1 MVRLILVFSMML
13 MFLNGCTSR
22 NEDKVNTIVKEV
34 GEVEV
39 ENGELE
45 LKFDVNIIDYQA
57 EFMITLTNKSKEM
70 KKLEFPTSQKYE
82 IIITDENEQ
91 EVYRY
96 SAGKM
101 FTQAI
106 EYALIKP
113 EESMQ
118 WEEIWEFKQGDIK
131 PGKYNVNIL
140 IKAHNTDEL
149 IKTKT
154 LQIPE

>member
-1 MVRLILVFSMML
+1 
-13 MFLNGCTSR
+13 MFLYGCSSS
-22 NEDKVNTIVKEV
+22 NEDTTNTIVKEA

-45 LKFDVNIIDYQA
+45 LMVDVNVRNNQA
-57 EFMITLTNKSKEM
+57 EFIITVTNNSNEM
-70 KKLEFPTSQKYE
+70 KKLEFPTSQKFE
-82 IIITDENEQ
+82 IIIRDENQQ

-113 EESMQ
+113 DESMQ
-118 WEEIWEFKQGDIK
+118 WEEIWEIKESK
-131 PGKYNVNIL
+131 PGNYEAEVSIL
-140 IKAHNTDEL
+140 AHDTDKL
-149 IKTKT
+149 VKTKSF
-154 LQIPE
+154 QIPE